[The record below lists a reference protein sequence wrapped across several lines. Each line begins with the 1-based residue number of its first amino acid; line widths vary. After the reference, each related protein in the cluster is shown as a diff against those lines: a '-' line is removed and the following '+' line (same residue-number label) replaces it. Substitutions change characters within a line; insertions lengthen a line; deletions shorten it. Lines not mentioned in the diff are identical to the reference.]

1 MNIVIMQNNG
11 AASASLTQ
19 YNSALSYLITD
30 IKVCIHKDIL
40 NPTITFVSTQGFEYR
55 CQLSKNGT
63 PMGTAFTAYSLEPE
77 ATIPEDDYR
86 IRISIEDKIIQ
97 ISSIV
102 RLKHSAAPAPQTEGI
117 FDEHN
122 YLLVNGRT
130 IKVVED
136 QVQLL
141 AEDENS
147 QEIRFKIRKRYDNV
161 SFLTEDKIV
170 SVDFIPSNWAAI
182 KEEIINEGTEDFD
195 PEAEFVSDMIT
206 KIYEDPQNSDYMI
219 LCWTVPLIATREAG
233 SLQIALS
240 VMNDVADYV
249 WQTEPATLTVQPNI
263 GRRNKFVIADIKS
276 PIVKIEKR
284 IEFLESLF
292 GGSATVTLEEG
303 EKA

>member
-30 IKVCIHKDIL
+30 IKVCVHNKIS
-40 NPTITFVSTQGFEYR
+40 NPVITFVSTQGFEYR
-55 CQLSKNGT
+55 CQLSENGT
-63 PMGTAFTAYSLEPE
+63 SMGTAFTAHLLEPE
-77 ATIPEDDYR
+77 MAIPEDDYR
-86 IRISIEDKIIQ
+86 IRISLEDKIIQ

-102 RLKHSAAPAPQTEGI
+102 HIKHSAAPAQTEGI

-161 SFLTEDKIV
+161 SFLTEDKVV

-182 KEEIINEGTEDFD
+182 KEEIRNEGIEGFD
-195 PEAEFVSDMIT
+195 PEAEFVSDVIT

-233 SLQIALS
+233 NLQIALS

-249 WQTEPATLTVQPNI
+249 WQTSPATLTVQPNI
-263 GRRNKFVIADIKS
+263 GKRDKYVITSIES
-276 PIVKIEKR
+276 PIAKIESR
-284 IEFLESLF
+284 IEALENLF